1 MEESGTAAAV
11 IEGRLDERL
20 VERVLEAAADA
31 APENRIRDAVDTV
44 VDFAEFDPSG
54 TSSALWSW
62 QADRN
67 LCSPLEACLD
77 LNSTRATLALGGAI
91 QLARAELATEE
102 PDLRGRMPELLRWL
116 EGKW

>member
-1 MEESGTAAAV
+1 MTESRAATAV

-31 APENRIRDAVDTV
+31 APEDRIRDAIETV
-44 VDFAEFDPSG
+44 VDIAELDPSG
-54 TSSALWSW
+54 TSSALWSL
-62 QADRN
+62 QTERA
-67 LCSPLEACLD
+67 LCSRLEACLD
-77 LNSTRATLALGGAI
+77 LSSTRATLALGGAI
-91 QLARAELATEE
+91 QLARAELAMSD